1 MKWTFQSELC
11 WIKILDFENLNGKKS
26 IKKLTCIW
34 HKRRHIFLFFFSSYF
49 YIKKTCF
56 QPYTCWFSSVSQL
69 SSPHPSLVSLVEE
82 DDLEAGLE
90 VWMISCAPQ
99 HSGVTVFSWKM
110 LSQGCFVTLSCVL
123 HHGQSFLRI
132 FPYHTSHSEYQN
144 SYSTGILTPTASWNH
159 SSLLQPLVLIDL
171 FALMN

>member
-1 MKWTFQSELC
+1 MERNRLR
-11 WIKILDFENLNGKKS
+11 NLLASDIRKS
-26 IKKLTCIW
+26 V
-34 HKRRHIFLFFFSSYF
+34 FSFFFSSYF
-49 YIKKTCF
+49 YIKKLASN
-56 QPYTCWFSSVSQL
+56 PILGWFSLVSQL
-69 SSPHPSLVSLVEE
+69 PSPHPSLVSLVEE

-99 HSGVTVFSWKM
+99 HSGITVFSWKM
-110 LSQGCFVTLSCVL
+110 LSQGCFVTLYCML

-132 FPYHTSHSEYQN
+132 FPSHISHSEYQN

-171 FALMN
+171 FTLMN